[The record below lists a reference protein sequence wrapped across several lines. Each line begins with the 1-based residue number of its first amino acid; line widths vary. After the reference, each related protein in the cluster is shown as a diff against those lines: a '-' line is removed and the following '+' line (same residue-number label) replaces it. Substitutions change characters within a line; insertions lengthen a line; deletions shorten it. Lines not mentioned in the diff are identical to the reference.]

1 MIKEKWMERADELID
16 AILTIKED
24 VKAKTEDLDS
34 HKQEL
39 AQLLRDNKRDEYIG
53 KYGKAN
59 FVEFEREG
67 LVKDNVVDAVN
78 GVNKGQIN
86 KIDMK
91 DLTKDIEVCF
101 LNVRG
106 VM

>member
-1 MIKEKWMERADELID
+1 MSKEKWMERADELIEVVLD
-16 AILTIKED
+16 IKED
-24 VKAKTEDLDS
+24 VKSKTEELDS

-39 AQLLRDNKRDEYIG
+39 ADLLIENNREEYIG
-53 KYGKAN
+53 DKGKAN
-59 FVEFEREG
+59 FVQFEREG

-106 VM
+106 VI

>member
-1 MIKEKWMERADELID
+1 MNKEKWMERADELIEV
-16 AILTIKED
+16 ILDIKEE
-24 VKAKTEDLDS
+24 VKSKTEDLDS

-39 AQLLRDNKRDEYIG
+39 SDLLRENNREEYTG
-53 KYGKAN
+53 DKGKAN
-59 FVEFEREG
+59 FVQFEREG

-78 GVNKGQIN
+78 GVNKGKVT

-106 VM
+106 VI

>member
-1 MIKEKWMERADELID
+1 MNKEKWMERADELIEV
-16 AILTIKED
+16 ILDIKEE
-24 VKAKTEDLDS
+24 VKSKTEDLDS

-39 AQLLRDNKRDEYIG
+39 ADLLRENNREEYIG
-53 KYGKAN
+53 DKGKAN
-59 FVEFEREG
+59 FVQFEREG

-78 GVNKGQIN
+78 GVNKGKVT

>member
-1 MIKEKWMERADELID
+1 MNKEKWMERADELIEV
-16 AILTIKED
+16 ILDIKED
-24 VKAKTEDLDS
+24 VKSKTEDLDS

-39 AQLLRDNKRDEYIG
+39 ADLLKENNREEYIG
-53 KYGKAN
+53 DKGKAN
-59 FVEFEREG
+59 FVQFEREG

-78 GVNKGQIN
+78 GVNKGKVT

-106 VM
+106 VI

>member
-1 MIKEKWMERADELID
+1 MSKEKWMERADELIEV
-16 AILTIKED
+16 ILDIKED
-24 VKAKTEDLDS
+24 VKSKTEELDS

-39 AQLLRDNKRDEYIG
+39 AYLLRENNREEYIG
-53 KYGKAN
+53 DKGKAN
-59 FVEFEREG
+59 FVQFEREG

-106 VM
+106 VI

>member
-1 MIKEKWMERADELID
+1 MSKEKWMERADELIEV
-16 AILTIKED
+16 ILDIKED
-24 VKAKTEDLDS
+24 VKSKTEDLDS

-39 AQLLRDNKRDEYIG
+39 ADLLKENNREEYIG
-53 KYGKAN
+53 DKGKAN
-59 FVEFEREG
+59 FVQFEREG

>member
-1 MIKEKWMERADELID
+1 MNKEKWMERADELIEV
-16 AILTIKED
+16 ILDIKEE
-24 VKAKTEDLDS
+24 VKSKTEDLDS

-39 AQLLRDNKRDEYIG
+39 ADLLRENNREEYTG
-53 KYGKAN
+53 VKGKAN
-59 FVEFEREG
+59 FVQFEREG

-78 GVNKGQIN
+78 GVNKGKVT

>member
-1 MIKEKWMERADELID
+1 MNKEKWMERADELIEV
-16 AILTIKED
+16 ILDIKEE
-24 VKAKTEDLDS
+24 VKSKTEDLDS

-39 AQLLRDNKRDEYIG
+39 SDLLRENNREEYTG
-53 KYGKAN
+53 DKGKAN
-59 FVEFEREG
+59 FVQFEREG

-78 GVNKGQIN
+78 GVNKGKVT